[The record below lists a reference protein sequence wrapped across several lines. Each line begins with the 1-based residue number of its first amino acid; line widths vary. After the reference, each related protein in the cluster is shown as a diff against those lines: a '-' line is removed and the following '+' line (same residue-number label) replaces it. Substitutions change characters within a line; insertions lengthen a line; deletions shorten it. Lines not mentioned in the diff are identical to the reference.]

1 MTEKTQYYFM
11 IFELNQTE
19 TKSLTKIRCKRLKRH
34 SEVWGPG
41 AGDKKQPRFITLHQ
55 LNNFTV
61 VNISY

>member
-1 MTEKTQYYFM
+1 M

-41 AGDKKQPRFITLHQ
+41 AGDKKQPRFTTLH
-55 LNNFTV
+55 
-61 VNISY
+61 